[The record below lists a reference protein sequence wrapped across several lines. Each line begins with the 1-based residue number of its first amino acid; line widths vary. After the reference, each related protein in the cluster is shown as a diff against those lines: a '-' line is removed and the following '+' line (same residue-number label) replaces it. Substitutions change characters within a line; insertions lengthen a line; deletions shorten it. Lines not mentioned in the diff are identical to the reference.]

1 MTGAILYAT
10 KYGSTRDYAR
20 WIAEATGLALHDMH
34 RDHPDLESLNFLVIG
49 MPVIYHRLYG
59 RKWVLRHR
67 DAISRKPSILFTV
80 SGVPAGEKLDRWVA
94 DSLPSELIEHM
105 RHIALRGRQN
115 PKDLNLWDRTML
127 IIGGLTNPDRKAGR
141 EELHG
146 FDFMD
151 RDGIRPVV
159 DLIER

>member
-1 MTGAILYAT
+1 
-10 KYGSTRDYAR
+10 
-20 WIAEATGLALHDMH
+20 
-34 RDHPDLESLNFLVIG
+34 
-49 MPVIYHRLYG
+49 
-59 RKWVLRHR
+59 
-67 DAISRKPSILFTV
+67 
-80 SGVPAGEKLDRWVA
+80 
-94 DSLPSELIEHM
+94 M

-159 DLIER
+159 DLIERCKRGQMPPAGAPATTELAR